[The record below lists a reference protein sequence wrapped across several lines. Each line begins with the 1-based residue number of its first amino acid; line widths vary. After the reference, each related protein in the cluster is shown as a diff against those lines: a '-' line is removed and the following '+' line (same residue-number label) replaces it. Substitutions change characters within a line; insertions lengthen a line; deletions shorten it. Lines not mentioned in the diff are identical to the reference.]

1 MPIWTLARKLVDL
14 LSQMYKPMK
23 KQETPNPYATS
34 LKKLNVGQTASFN
47 RSNRA
52 DVSTMVKHLNAE
64 PSQYEYTQSVGKNDV
79 KVTRVVPSNLFN
91 RSLYIDNIK
100 KSELTSIL
108 SSQKWSKEGAAR
120 VLGISARTIGRM
132 ISKHGITERQAINAT
147 KTSKS
152 NKNTKNTKNT
162 SKAKNTTAK
171 SKTNKTR

>member
-1 MPIWTLARKLVDL
+1 
-14 LSQMYKPMK
+14 MK

-147 KTSKS
+147 KTSKVS
-152 NKNTKNTKNT
+152 KVSKSTKNAKSTNKTKNT
-162 SKAKNTTAK
+162 TTK